1 MDHSNEVLDSVKL
14 PVNRSTHKRSP
25 SPVDINQQGCSS
37 YKKQRLS
44 NKDSYSS
51 SSKSVRRSKR
61 HSTPPVRFGYSKYEQ
76 RVPKSSS
83 EIDPVSDYHILGDK
97 VKSTNLVDTSVNYH
111 LDNKSN
117 SHTEATG
124 SCSSTSCR
132 GRSPRKPDCDVEGSR
147 AMSSDDQNSSS
158 NSASLSGRDGGQ
170 SANANVG
177 ASGGIPSLIA
187 HSSPR
192 SIDDLSAPD
201 EGELGRLQALLASR
215 GLPSHLLGALRP
227 HVQQLIQKTVGSA
240 SKYQPVLDE
249 LQSDSEPRQTEAVMN
264 LSQEILMGNED
275 TLAGFPVRQIVPAL
289 VKLLEKEHNF
299 EIMNHAGRCLT
310 NLLVV
315 LPRTSPVIASAIP
328 QLLNKLKA
336 IEFMDVAEQSLMT
349 LKELS
354 KRHAKAILDH
364 DGINICLTYIDFFP
378 INTQRYALTIAA
390 NCCHHVTSKEFY
402 HVKEVLPTILEKLL
416 CQDKICVENS
426 CTCFSRLVG
435 NLHAEEELLLKIV
448 DFNLLKSIQ
457 QLLTLSPPLISTDS
471 FIDCVKMLTILCYT
485 VPEAAL
491 KLIRQNIANSIRFW
505 LIGSADVDIT
515 AGNLKLL
522 PKSIQE
528 LHAISSFVCKLLPEL
543 PESGIFEIRKHLESN
558 SNISNPIQWQ
568 WQDDNG
574 LWRPYLNHHGML
586 LEHAYRQ
593 GEGEVSI
600 EIDGGPYNI
609 DLNSMQQTNEL
620 SRMSRPIRRL
630 SRKRSADKKVINQNQ
645 EILKAF
651 FEQNS
656 QLSVDFI
663 KSLFAVFYE
672 VYISTPALDVRL
684 RCLDAILKMIYF
696 SSSEVLRDILRDHA
710 ISCYLTLMISSKEI
724 RTIASSLLMAQVLM
738 HKLED
743 VFRNYFIKE
752 GVFHAV
758 ANLAKSIDNIT
769 SYDDI
774 REPVTSSFA
783 EHAPIKPNPMERRK
797 SNKREKH
804 KSTIESASDRK
815 KSNLNVSN
823 ERTSKLR
830 QWIKDQA
837 QRFCDNYYENEAS
850 NSNVRH
856 SSNIL
861 SKLSDI
867 ARSLQ
872 GNSPRNIKNLKE
884 LKSVTIGGDENITT
898 FEMIHSGVI
907 TSLLKF
913 LSGTNLNSELK
924 MKHHIQFLNVF
935 LNFPLS
941 MDKELLSNEQVQ
953 AIQSSSPLILLIK
966 KLINCVTQQEEFSV
980 PTNHSISGDGSYSVG
995 YLLSHQ
1001 LKCQL
1006 KRHPSC
1012 NNLDQWRGGI
1022 LKIDPLA
1029 QIEALERYLLMRG
1042 YGTQSKGADHLDSD
1056 EDSDDGSSVKAT
1068 GQFFGFN
1075 NARHQLELLIGDTVL
1090 TYNVTFYEAVCRHY
1104 ESKYGFYNSGRENC
1118 SSALWSHVHTV
1129 WYRPITDAAAHS
1141 EESTESIRK
1150 HRKNSSGK
1158 SSKSSWKVSDYISK
1172 AEILARIDLAVKKKI
1187 SLGDPSAEIIGLLR
1201 EIYFMTD
1208 NLRIYQIPESLI
1220 ETVQRENFSSD
1231 KLSTKAARLLQD
1243 PITVMASTFPTWLTA
1258 ICHECPFLISFEHR
1272 QLLFYYTAFDRERAM
1287 IKLQEKTTSSRTDA
1301 SNSSNSNH
1309 RLDKKKKVISRN
1321 DILKEA
1327 EAIFQDRSCSKS
1339 ILEIQYDGEVGFGS
1353 GPTMEFFTQVSQE
1366 FQRCNLNMWRNDVSK
1381 STSDIDG
1388 KSYVGTCYGL
1398 YPNPIGKKTKSTTV
1412 KQICNRFNLL
1422 GRFIAKALMDF
1433 RLVDLPL
1440 SQPFCKWILNLEST
1454 LNIKDIQIIDPVFA
1468 KSLNDLHS
1476 ILIEKTRIEN
1486 DSSNSKENVANLRKL
1501 EETVD
1506 DLCLDFT
1513 LPGQPNFELKK
1524 NSKNMS
1530 VSLENLEDYL
1540 QLVIHWTLIEGV
1552 SKQMTAFK
1560 EGFESIFP
1568 LSKLQIFYPYEINLL
1583 FSGKELEKFNM
1594 KDLIDCCRTDHGYN
1608 HDSRAVKFLF
1618 EILSSY
1624 ETDEQRQFLQFV
1636 TGSPRLPIGGL
1647 KSLNPPLTIVRKAF
1661 DIQRETDDLLPSVMS
1676 CVNYL
1681 KLPDYSTIEVMSV
1694 KLRTA
1699 INEGQLSFHL
1709 S

>member
-515 AGNLKLL
+515 AGNLK
-522 PKSIQE
+522 
-528 LHAISSFVCKLLPEL
+528 
-543 PESGIFEIRKHLESN
+543 
-558 SNISNPIQWQ
+558 IQWQ

-696 SSSEVLRDILRDHA
+696 SS
-710 ISCYLTLMISSKEI
+710 YLTLMISSKEI
-724 RTIASSLLMAQVLM
+724 SMSINLRTIASSLLMAQEYSTLWLIWLNQLIM
-738 HKLED
+738 
-743 VFRNYFIKE
+743 YI
-752 GVFHAV
+752 
-758 ANLAKSIDNIT
+758 ANCIYVIWSVIT

-872 GNSPRNIKNLKE
+872 GNE

-1068 GQFFGFN
+1068 GQFFGFS

-1141 EESTESIRK
+1141 EESTESTRK

-1158 SSKSSWKVSDYISK
+1158 SSKSNWKVS
-1172 AEILARIDLAVKKKI
+1172 
-1187 SLGDPSAEIIGLLR
+1187 GDPSAEIIGLLR

-1243 PITVMASTFPTWLTA
+1243 PIAVMASTFPTWLTA

-1301 SNSSNSNH
+1301 SNSSNSNR

-1339 ILEIQYDGEVGFGS
+1339 ILEIQYDGERAEMNEFGRINQVGFGS

-1388 KSYVGTCYGL
+1388 KSYVGTSYGL

-1468 KSLNDLHS
+1468 KSLNDLHG

-1568 LSKLQIFYPYEINLL
+1568 LSKLQIFYPYEDYNQTYFLY
-1583 FSGKELEKFNM
+1583 FT
-1594 KDLIDCCRTDHGYN
+1594 DLIDCCRIDHGYN